1 MLQRITHLSFKN
13 LSGRT
18 GVSALSFLPQTD
30 CLYRSRLLAG
40 NRRTFSSFGK
50 GVDVLED
57 EDSGKCYVKKYN
69 PHAFEINNVY
79 VRSSVILFQNSFLQ
93 WKVRSVEE
101 FKPEDLSIFSLLY
114 PLLDIVIVGTGE
126 NMIMDREKMEAIR
139 QYLKSHGIACE
150 IMKTV
155 DAAPTFNFLNSEG
168 RHVAAALL
176 TVEPVPLEEK
186 NPTEETTEE
195 STDNSQ
201 EKEKVDGTSSEE
213 LKQQQQ
219 QQQQQQPSEK
229 NSKSDSEK
237 RK

>member
-1 MLQRITHLSFKN
+1 
-13 LSGRT
+13 
-18 GVSALSFLPQTD
+18 
-30 CLYRSRLLAG
+30 
-40 NRRTFSSFGK
+40 
-50 GVDVLED
+50 VDVLED

-69 PHAFEINNVY
+69 PHGFEINNVS

-101 FKPEDLSIFSLLY
+101 LKPEDLSIFSLLY

-126 NMIMDREKMEAIR
+126 NMIMDREKIEAIR

-186 NPTEETTEE
+186 NPIEETTEVSTE
-195 STDNSQ
+195 SSQ
-201 EKEKVDGTSSEE
+201 EKEKVEPQPNDKS
-213 LKQQQQ
+213 LK
-219 QQQQQQPSEK
+219 
-229 NSKSDSEK
+229 NDSEK